1 MFTGKVAIVTGAASG
16 IGKSCFL
23 SFMNKNANVV
33 AVDLNGQRLEE
44 ISKNINNNRHIYVSA
59 DITKRNNIE
68 NIVSSTLKKFGKIDI
83 LVNCAGICQEKSVED
98 LTETDWDRMIDIN
111 LKGTFFLCQAV
122 LKEMKKNQ
130 SGKIVCMGSV
140 AGEVGGIL
148 VGANYSSSKAGII
161 CLTKSLAKYAAPHN
175 INVNC
180 VSPGFIDT
188 EMTKNLAQD
197 PKAVP
202 LGRRGKPEDV
212 SDVIL
217 FLSSDASRYI
227 TGANIDVNGG
237 LFMG

>member
-1 MFTGKVAIVTGAASG
+1 MFTGKVVIVTGAASG

-23 SFMNKNANVV
+23 SFMDKNANVV
-33 AVDLNGQRLEE
+33 AVDLNGKRLEE
-44 ISKNINNNRHIYVSA
+44 MSKNIDNNRHIFVTA
-59 DITKRNNIE
+59 DITKRSNIE
-68 NIVSSTLKKFGKIDI
+68 NIVSSALKKFGKIDI

-98 LTETDWDRMIDIN
+98 LTETDWDRMMDIN

-161 CLTKSLAKYAAPHN
+161 CLTKSLAKYAAPYN

-188 EMTKNLAQD
+188 EMTKDLAQD